1 MAGRDLS
8 KKIGPID
15 RAQSRLKMAFQN
27 FIVSMLA
34 RGRAFLLL
42 EFHKFQFVSGYSSP
56 SFAVGDFDIHNIR
69 ADLRWTCFNRN
80 DLQKYAKQI
89 DK

>member
-1 MAGRDLS
+1 MSGLTI
-8 KKIGPID
+8 KIP
-15 RAQSRLKMAFQN
+15 
-27 FIVSMLA
+27 A
-34 RGRAFLLL
+34 RSLERCGRAFLLL
-42 EFHKFQFVSGYSSP
+42 EFHKFQFVSGYSPP

-80 DLQKYAKQI
+80 DLQKHAKQI